1 VLASAERNVN
11 QFDLTGKVA
20 IVTGGNGGIG
30 LGIAQGLAQAG
41 AKIVVL
47 GRNLDKSLM
56 AAQWLQAQA
65 GAQVLVVTGD
75 VGRADDVDRVIT
87 EITDHFGR
95 IDILFNNAGINIR
108 KQPEDLAL
116 AEWQEVIN
124 TNLTSAF
131 LMSKAVYPAMKKG
144 GGGKIVNIG
153 SMTSI
158 FGSPFASAYAAT
170 KGGIVQ
176 LTKSLALA
184 WAKDN
189 IQVNSILPGW
199 FDTEL
204 TEKAREQI
212 PGLHE
217 RVLSRI
223 PMGRWAKPA
232 DMAGTAIWLASQ
244 ASDYVTGIAIPVD
257 GGYASSL

>member
-1 VLASAERNVN
+1 VN
-11 QFDLTGKVA
+11 LFDLSGKVA

-30 LGIAQGLAQAG
+30 LGIAQGLGQAG
-41 AKIVVL
+41 AKLAIV
-47 GRNLDKSLM
+47 GRNTEKSRM
-56 AAQWLQAQA
+56 AVQWLQAQA
-65 GAQVLVVTGD
+65 GAECLAVAAD
-75 VGRADDVDRVIT
+75 VGRLEDVDRAVADIT
-87 EITDHFGR
+87 KHFGR

-108 KQPEDLAL
+108 KQPEELTV

-131 LMSKAVYPAMKKG
+131 LVSKAVYPSMKSG

-176 LTKSLALA
+176 LTKSMALA

-204 TEKAREQI
+204 TEKAREEI

-223 PMGRWAKPA
+223 PQGRWAKPA
-232 DMAGTAIWLASQ
+232 DMAGTAIWLSSS
-244 ASDYVTGIAIPVD
+244 ASDYVTGVAISVD
-257 GGYASSL
+257 GGYSSSL